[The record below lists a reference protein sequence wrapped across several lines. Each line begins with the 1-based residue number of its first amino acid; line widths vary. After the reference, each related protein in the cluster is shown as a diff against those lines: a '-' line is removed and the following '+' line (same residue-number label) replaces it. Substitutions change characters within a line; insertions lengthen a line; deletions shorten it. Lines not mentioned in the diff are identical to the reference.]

1 MNDYQAV
8 PELLKDKIILI
19 TGAGDGIGAAAAKTY
34 AAHGATCILLGRTV
48 SKLEQIYDEIIAEGY
63 PEPAIV
69 PLDLNGATPTHYDQM
84 AMTIKDQF
92 GRLDGILFNASILGH
107 IGPFGDI
114 EPDQW
119 QQIMQVNVNSAAF
132 MLKSLLPVLRASE
145 QASVI
150 FTTSSVGREGRSFWN
165 GYAVSKF
172 ATEGLMQ
179 VLAAEYANR
188 NIRFNCINPGATQT
202 QMRASAFPAE
212 DASTLKTPQQIMP
225 LYLYLMG
232 DDSIQV
238 NGQSL
243 DCQPKK

>member
-1 MNDYQAV
+1 MNDYQAS
-8 PELLKDKIILI
+8 PTLLKDKTILI
-19 TGAGDGIGAAAAKTY
+19 TGAGDGIGAVAAKTY

-48 SKLEQIYDEIIAEGY
+48 NKLESVYDEIVAEGH
-63 PEPAIV
+63 PEPAII
-69 PLDLNGATPTHYDQM
+69 PLDLNGATPTHYEQM

-107 IGPFGDI
+107 IGPFADI

-119 QQIMQVNVNSAAF
+119 QQIMQVNVNSTAF
-132 MLKSLLPVLRASE
+132 IIKALLPVLRASNN
-145 QASVI
+145 ASVLL
-150 FTTSSVGREGRSFWN
+150 TTSSVGREGRSFWN

-172 ATEGLMQ
+172 ATEGMMQ

-188 NIRFNCINPGATQT
+188 NIRFNCINPGATRT

-212 DASTLKTPQQIMP
+212 DASKLKTPADIMP

-232 DDSIQV
+232 EDSIEV